1 MKLVSVKFLNFFFS
15 KLQVVEKGLG
25 RLLRLKMKISPI
37 LAQLGSLFGMQDFN
51 ADSLSARL
59 EDMLTIIRQV
69 NEQFRDPVR
78 QDHKV

>member
-1 MKLVSVKFLNFFFS
+1 MFFAF
-15 KLQVVEKGLG
+15 QVVEKGLG

-37 LAQLGSLFGMQDFN
+37 LSQLGSLFGMQDFN

-69 NEQFRDPVR
+69 NEQFRNPV
-78 QDHKV
+78 